1 MCNLLFSQVLYFT
14 LISSQEQLQEETK
27 TKLALSSRLRQ
38 LESEREN
45 LQEQLDEEEE
55 GKKNLEKQLAIV
67 STQVKFYF
75 LELYF
80 KSFLLVKIDIY
91 YSGVLLS

>member
-1 MCNLLFSQVLYFT
+1 MFNILFSLVYFT
-14 LISSQEQLQEETK
+14 LVSFQEQLQEETK

-55 GKKNLEKQLAIV
+55 AKKNLEKQLAIV
-67 STQVKFYF
+67 STQVMFAF
-75 LELYF
+75 
-80 KSFLLVKIDIY
+80 
-91 YSGVLLS
+91 